1 MAVLN
6 AVLEPHAPHAPASYS
21 KRALQP
27 KALHG
32 ILSAAFTA
40 LLLSALVGLGPLLQ
54 AMAVPTD
61 MTGTKLAE
69 TPFDSD

>member
-1 MAVLN
+1 M
-6 AVLEPHAPHAPASYS
+6 PQQDS

-27 KALHG
+27 EVLHD

-40 LLLSALVGLGPLLQ
+40 LLLRALVRLGALLQ

-69 TPFDSD
+69 TPFDCD